1 MAQNQ
6 KKTGK
11 VNSGHAV
18 VEQHVTTDQADSE
31 YNQISS
37 MASNIN
43 MYTQLTST
51 NIEMSRPDGS
61 CCGYATCGNWPRDT
75 PCT

>member
-6 KKTGK
+6 KKAGK

-31 YNQISS
+31 YNDLKHQHEYPTHV
-37 MASNIN
+37 N
-43 MYTQLTST
+43 
-51 NIEMSRPDGS
+51 
-61 CCGYATCGNWPRDT
+61 
-75 PCT
+75 